1 MRLLLENS
9 AISQQAHLHHHSDA
23 HSTALQLRVAAIFV
37 IFVGSLLGALPPLL
51 SVKFGPPSASVGSA
65 LRAFAGGVILALALV
80 HIVPHSVQEFSAVSS
95 FPFAGVLM
103 LAGVTLMLFIE
114 HGLQAY
120 YSEPD
125 VKEAENASPT
135 AGGGSKDP
143 TTGMSTEHVASG
155 AQDDFT
161 PDTATQDATIAA
173 KDLTADVVG
182 ATKASATHACAVGH
196 AHAAADT
203 PARTGRDGPNVSK
216 VAAWLMELGC
226 VFHSVIIG
234 IDLGVTTDATA
245 LTPFLVALIFHQL
258 IEGVGLG
265 TVLAAA
271 NFKGLKPFVMA
282 VVYSATTPLGVAVG
296 IGMASSYD
304 PESRRAVA
312 TKGCLDSLSGG
323 LLLYIALVHLVCPAF
338 WSRELRGASRLV
350 ACASFALGG
359 AIMCTLAI
367 WA

>member
-1 MRLLLENS
+1 MRLLRS
-9 AISQQAHLHHHSDA
+9 AISHEAHLDHHSDA
-23 HSTALQLRVAAIFV
+23 NSTALQLRVAAIFV

-65 LRAFAGGVILALALV
+65 LRAFAGGVILALSLV
-80 HIVPHSVQEFSAVSS
+80 HIVPHSVLELSAISS

-103 LAGVTLMLFIE
+103 LVGVTLMLFTE
-114 HGLQAY
+114 HGLQAFY
-120 YSEPD
+120 GESEVTETD
-125 VKEAENASPT
+125 HASRTGEGTKEELTIGVGAE
-135 AGGGSKDP
+135 DL
-143 TTGMSTEHVASG
+143 TTGTKDVTTH
-155 AQDDFT
+155 
-161 PDTATQDATIAA
+161 TATIDLTNATKDSNNGTSAA
-173 KDLTADVVG
+173 KVSASHACVVG
-182 ATKASATHACAVGH
+182 HTHAADAP
-196 AHAAADT
+196 AHADSN
-203 PARTGRDGPNVSK
+203 GNVSK

-234 IDLGVTTDATA
+234 IDLGVTTDAAA
-245 LTPFLVALIFHQL
+245 LTPFFVALIFHQL

-271 NFKGLKPFVMA
+271 NFKGRKPFIMA
-282 VVYSATTPLGVAVG
+282 VVYSVTTPLGVAVG

-304 PESRRAVA
+304 PESRRAVI
-312 TKGCLDSLSGG
+312 TKGVLDSLSAG

-338 WSRELRGASRLV
+338 WNTTKELRGGSRAV
-350 ACASFALGG
+350 ACLSFALGG